1 MALVNRLKEHRKLA
15 SLSQQQLADLA
26 DVHANT
32 IRFCETGKMIPTL
45 TIANKIAEAMGF
57 TIDDVWPR
65 EDSAA

>member
-1 MALVNRLKEHRKLA
+1 MEIVNRLKENSKLA
-15 SLSQQQLADLA
+15 GLSQQQLAELA
-26 DVHANT
+26 DFHANT

-65 EDSAA
+65 GDSDE